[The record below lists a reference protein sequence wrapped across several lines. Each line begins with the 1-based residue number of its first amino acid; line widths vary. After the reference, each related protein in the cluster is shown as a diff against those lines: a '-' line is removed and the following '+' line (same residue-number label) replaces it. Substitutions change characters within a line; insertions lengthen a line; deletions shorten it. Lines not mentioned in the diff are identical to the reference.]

1 MQTINFTNQIAAFLL
16 EITMYVSLG
25 YFGFRTGKNT
35 LEKYGFALVLP
46 SVAMTLWGLFAAPL
60 SAYRIDLPFRILF
73 ELVLFLTAAYSLFR
87 TGKRTLAIIFAGIAI
102 LSEVL
107 AVVFTP

>member
-1 MQTINFTNQIAAFLL
+1 MQTMNFTNQITAFLL
-16 EITMYVSLG
+16 EIAMYVSLG

-60 SAYRIDLPFRILF
+60 SAYRLDLPFRILF
-73 ELVLFLTAAYSLFR
+73 ELVLLLTAAYALSR
-87 TGKRTLAIIFAGIAI
+87 AGKRTLAIIFAGIAI

-107 AVVFTP
+107 AIVITP